1 MKETLVF
8 RAAVPRRRFG
18 LVPTVAAVRAFAW
31 RVRWLSGRICV
42 ITARCTFCV
51 RRRLAVIL
59 WGRPFGAFAAFGG
72 DGGNRQTRG
81 GESRME
87 IETAGRTIDVHEFT
101 REEEAWNAFA
111 FHGLRI
117 DFMEGDSA
125 DGDDG
130 FLHRADFRDIQRKPL
145 QKLRWIVVWRG
156 MREHVAEGRRDVQF
170 VQSVG
175 E

>member
-8 RAAVPRRRFG
+8 RAAVPRRWFG
-18 LVPTVAAVRAFAW
+18 LVPTVAAVGPFAW

-42 ITARCTFCV
+42 ISARRTFCV
-51 RRRLAVIL
+51 GGRLAVIL
-59 WGRPFGAFAAFGG
+59 CRRPFGTFAAFGG
-72 DGGNRQTRG
+72 DGGNGQTRS

-87 IETAGRTIDVHEFT
+87 IETTSRAVDVHQFT

-117 DFMEGDSA
+117 DFMEGDAA

-130 FLHRADFRDIQRKPL
+130 FF
-145 QKLRWIVVWRG
+145 
-156 MREHVAEGRRDVQF
+156 
-170 VQSVG
+170 
-175 E
+175 